1 MAKYRV
7 IRVCGHEDVV
17 SVSGPKKDRD
27 RVIEREA
34 GRMCLDCWKAFQCL
48 NGIHPV
54 AKFTFDGLV
63 NLSIHDAYEI
73 RMELKARGYQ
83 FNPAYRSWERRF
95 APGEQAAF
103 TAELDSLAQLG
114 VDTEAAI
121 EGGRLLSNQEEL
133 QNILLATL
141 RELRAGTMTATRK
154 AELAERAK
162 ALLAAGADGP
172 AANAWAKDHA

>member
-17 SVSGPKKDRD
+17 SVCGPKKDRD

-34 GRMCLDCWKAFQCL
+34 GRMCLDCWKATAKSS
-48 NGIHPV
+48 PV

-114 VDTEAAI
+114 VDVDTEAI
-121 EGGRLLSNQEEL
+121 EGGQQEEL

>member
-34 GRMCLDCWKAFQCL
+34 GRMCPDCWKATAKSS
-48 NGIHPV
+48 PV

-162 ALLAAGADGP
+162 ALLAAGGSLP